1 VRKKGWDVQR
11 KILLLEDD
19 LQLSDTVKQ
28 FLEHHH
34 YTVLPAYDAWQA
46 KDIAYETDIDLMLL
60 DIKVPHQN
68 GFDFLSELR
77 NEGNTTPAIFI
88 TSLRSVDDVSRGFD
102 VGCDDYIRKP
112 FALKELLVRVESQL
126 KRQYGSREESIDLGN
141 GLRFYPK
148 EFQLMRGEEKVQL
161 KGKEAKLLSLLLAHP
176 NELMPY
182 EKINEALWDFDEE
195 PSAGSLRTYIKTL
208 RSHLGKERIET
219 VKNTGY
225 RFVPE

>member
-1 VRKKGWDVQR
+1 
-11 KILLLEDD
+11 
-19 LQLSDTVKQ
+19 
-28 FLEHHH
+28 
-34 YTVLPAYDAWQA
+34 
-46 KDIAYETDIDLMLL
+46 
-60 DIKVPHQN
+60 
-68 GFDFLSELR
+68 
-77 NEGNTTPAIFI
+77 
-88 TSLRSVDDVSRGFD
+88 
-102 VGCDDYIRKP
+102 
-112 FALKELLVRVESQL
+112 
-126 KRQYGSREESIDLGN
+126 
-141 GLRFYPK
+141 
-148 EFQLMRGEEKVQL
+148 MRGEEKVQL